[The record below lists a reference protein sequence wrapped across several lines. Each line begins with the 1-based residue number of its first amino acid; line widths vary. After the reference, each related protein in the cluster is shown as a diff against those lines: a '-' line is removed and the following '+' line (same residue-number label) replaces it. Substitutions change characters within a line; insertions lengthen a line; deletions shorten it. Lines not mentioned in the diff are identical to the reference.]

1 MRVIVFD
8 IHGFELSPLKEHLGK
23 NHDIKFVDVKLS
35 EHTVDLA
42 KGFDVA
48 VVFIHDIVSAVVLE
62 SLKQSGIQF
71 LITRSAGFNHIDLQA
86 AKRLNIRVAN
96 VPQYSPYAVAE
107 HAVALMLV
115 LNRKIIR
122 AHHRL
127 MDLNF
132 SLNGLVGFDVHG
144 KTVGIIGLG
153 KIGRVVA
160 RILCGFGCKILG
172 YDVIPDRSLEKDC
185 RVHFTTLD
193 ELYKKSDIITLHAPL
208 NVQTHYLI
216 NQESLSK
223 MKKGVMLINT
233 SRGGLIN
240 TRDVISAVKSEQ
252 IGYLGLDVYEEENE
266 LFFEDHSEDILQ
278 DDVIARLMT
287 FPNVLITSHQAFL
300 TREAIEN
307 IACTTAANLDCF
319 EKNGKCENE
328 L

>member
-1 MRVIVFD
+1 MKIIVFD
-8 IHGFELSPLKEHLGK
+8 IHGFENTLLKEHLGK
-23 NHDIKFVDVKLS
+23 KHDLKFVDVKLS

-42 KGFDVA
+42 KGFDAA
-48 VVFIHDIVSAVVLE
+48 VVFIHDTVSAVVLE
-62 SLKQSGIQF
+62 SLKQSGIRF
-71 LITRSAGFNHIDLQA
+71 LVTRSAGFNHIDLQA

-96 VPQYSPYAVAE
+96 VPKYSPYAVAE
-107 HAVALMLV
+107 HAIALMLT

-132 SLNGLVGFDVHG
+132 SLNGLVGFDMHE

-153 KIGRVVA
+153 KIGRVMA

-172 YDVIPDRSLEKDC
+172 YDVQPDRSLAKDFC
-185 RVHFTTLD
+185 VNFTTLD
-193 ELYKKSDIITLHAPL
+193 ELYQNSDIITLHAPL
-208 NVQTHYLI
+208 NAQTHYLI
-216 NQESLSK
+216 NQDSLAK

-240 TRDVISAVKSEQ
+240 TQDVIKAIKSGK

-300 TREAIEN
+300 THEAIEN
-307 IACTTAANLDCF
+307 IAHTTAENLDCF
-319 EKNGKCENE
+319 AANGKCENE

>member
-1 MRVIVFD
+1 MKVIVFNA
-8 IHGFELSPLKEHLGK
+8 HAFEITFLKKHLMEG
-23 NHDIKFVDVKLS
+23 HDVKFVDVKLN
-35 EHTVDLA
+35 EQTVALA
-42 KGFDVA
+42 KDFEA
-48 VVFIHDIVSAVVLE
+48 TVVFIHDTVSANILE
-62 SLKQSGIQF
+62 SLKQAGIRF
-71 LITRSAGFNHIDLQA
+71 VITRSAGFNHINIEA
-86 AKRLNIRVAN
+86 AKRLQIRVAN

-107 HAVALMLV
+107 HAVTLMLT

-122 AHHRL
+122 AHQRL

-132 SLNGLVGFDVHG
+132 SLNGLVGFDMHN

-153 KIGRVVA
+153 KIGGVAA
-160 RILCGFGCKILG
+160 RILHGFGCKILG
-172 YDVIPDRSLEKDC
+172 YDVKPDETLVNEGH
-185 RVHFTTLD
+185 VEFTTLD

-208 NVQTHYLI
+208 NQKTRYMI

-223 MKKGVMLINT
+223 MKDGVMLINT

-240 TRDVISAVKSEQ
+240 TRDAINAIKSGK
-252 IGYLGLDVYEEENE
+252 IGHLGLDVYEEENE

-300 TREAIEN
+300 THEALEN
-307 IACTTAANLDCF
+307 IAWTTAKNLDCF
-319 EKNGKCENE
+319 AKNKKCENE